1 MEAEHKVWKETLKTD
16 KEIGGDKAAEAA
28 ELSKRVLEKFGGP
41 DLINALELTNLGNY
55 PELIR
60 CFSRIGRAMDSDKLI
75 LGNEAVSSPKSR
87 EELYYGKT
95 NKE

>member
-1 MEAEHKVWKETLKTD
+1 
-16 KEIGGDKAAEAA
+16 
-28 ELSKRVLEKFGGP
+28 
-41 DLINALELTNLGNY
+41 LTNLGNY